1 MRGKMPNLPEIKKI
15 LYATDL
21 GDNVRPV
28 FKFALSMARKYDA
41 KIIMLHVVEP
51 MSSAMQ
57 AMMETYLT
65 DMDAKKVHQD
75 GMKRMLTTM
84 KQRLE
89 TACAEEL
96 DTHNISSSRVTEI
109 LVASGKTSEEIL
121 KAAEKHGVDIIVM
134 GKSRRNIFG
143 SDVAGS
149 AARRVSRYSN
159 IPVVI
164 VPNL

>member
-1 MRGKMPNLPEIKKI
+1 MPSLPEIKRI

-41 KIIMLHVVEP
+41 QIIMLHVVEP
-51 MSSAMQ
+51 MSPAVQ
-57 AMMETYLT
+57 AIVDTYLT
-65 DMDAKKVHQD
+65 DMDAKKVYQD
-75 GMKRMLTTM
+75 GMKSVLDVM
-84 KQRLE
+84 KKRLE

-96 DTHNISSSRVTEI
+96 DTHNISSSRVKEM

-121 KAAEKHGVDIIVM
+121 KAAKKHKADVIVM
-134 GKSRRNIFG
+134 GKSRRIVFG

-149 AARRVSRYSN
+149 AARRVSRHSTV
-159 IPVVI
+159 PVVI